1 MIVVSAESASWVLH
15 SRPETNFASATSG
28 PFKLSKLIAFP
39 CQHLACNKQ
48 LSTTVATHRP
58 TTPSFS
64 PSMSAPGQS
73 VAGAGAVAGAPAY
86 FQALLERG
94 TKRNANEEPQLQLG
108 LGDIAKKVRN
118 LGKGF
123 TDARAHYLLSA
134 SGVNTSQALRDLD
147 DLVGPRTSQPVPA
160 EIPIGGVKETLAQG
174 HQSDFQKMVESHIAR
189 AHEDFDHMIEER
201 LHGVDWDAHRQR
213 IYEHFGL
220 RRPQADGDATDGA
233 SNGASVGGASA
244 FGRSSRRAPRASTA
258 AGRSTFGMSGMA
270 KSVIG
275 TTGRGG
281 RSCVFVDVAEKL
293 PAEGFRPVPKDAILR
308 RKQEKYSDRVKD
320 LNIAR
325 IQEKVYPVLT
335 RFAEV
340 EAEPSNE
347 DTSMLLNAFK
357 ALVQITG
364 EDATKENVSEPGVV
378 KERQYMQGYLD
389 ESDSSPASVAVRT
402 RILVGS
408 RKFLEKLFLAQV
420 EAVVAKN
427 PREAN
432 MGGVPTALA
441 KAKGY
446 VRVRAAR
453 KELGPDIEV
462 LQDINGDYCWAVIF
476 YLLRSGLYAEALQ
489 YVEENDR
496 AFRQIDRGFTRY
508 LKAYVGNDEHRLP
521 PDIQTSITNEYS
533 QRQRL
538 APESSIDPYRM
549 MCYKVVGRC
558 DLGRRSLDNITNDM
572 MDWIWLQFALA
583 REYNK
588 MDELAHEAFSLAEVR
603 QSIKDIGE
611 RYFGP
616 GSDIANAHTTFF
628 FMQILAG
635 MFEKAIADL
644 YPHNYLSAVH
654 FAIGL
659 DFYGLLRVSD
669 ISNNED
675 LLTYTTRQQPQI
687 AFGSMIGLYTRD
699 FRTANATAAVDY
711 ITLLCLN
718 ADLQG
723 DIGKAQRELCYQA
736 LTEVV
741 LETREFAQLLGDIRA
756 DGQRIKG
763 AIEQRHRLIK
773 LDNEKDL
780 LRHITQVAA
789 RSAEEQGRTTDAA
802 LLFHLSEEYNKV
814 FEVVNDALSLALTTE
829 LGDQPARLVPLRPRN
844 TDTAYNNQ
852 PQDAQ
857 QSSLSLTAIDD
868 PVQLARDIKELYAS
882 DAMYLNKIARKH
894 SDACDVL
901 LILADARSALES
913 CRWTSVIDKVT
924 DSDVLPSDVNG
935 NISAI
940 RSKAQAFEL
949 MPTCVQRIVGQVMVW
964 TVVAAANQVDHL
976 KNAGW
981 ETGMSEQVVERCMG
995 CARDVMVF
1003 AGLIRFKLPGRVWE
1017 MLADAGRDLG
1027 VY

>member
-1 MIVVSAESASWVLH
+1 
-15 SRPETNFASATSG
+15 
-28 PFKLSKLIAFP
+28 
-39 CQHLACNKQ
+39 
-48 LSTTVATHRP
+48 
-58 TTPSFS
+58 
-64 PSMSAPGQS
+64 MSLNGQS
-73 VAGAGAVAGAPAY
+73 GAAPAY
-86 FQALLERG
+86 FQALLDRGRG
-94 TKRNANEEPQLQLG
+94 TKRPNDEQPALQLG
-108 LGDIAKKVRN
+108 LGDIKAKVRN
-118 LGKGF
+118 LGAGF

-147 DLVGPRTSQPVPA
+147 DLVGPRAAPPAPVELPT
-160 EIPIGGVKETLAQG
+160 GGVKETLAQG
-174 HQSDFQKMVESHIAR
+174 HQTDFQKMVESHIAR
-189 AHEDFDHMIEER
+189 AHDDFDQMIEER

-220 RRPQADGDATDGA
+220 KRPQGEGDAAPGA
-233 SNGASVGGASA
+233 ANGASVGGGSA
-244 FGRSSRRAPRASTA
+244 FGRSSRRAPRASTV
-258 AGRSTFGMSGMA
+258 AGRSKFGMSGMA
-270 KSVIG
+270 RSVIG

-281 RSCVFVDVAEKL
+281 RSSVFGDVAEKM
-293 PAEGFRPVPKDAILR
+293 PAEGFRPAPEDGILR
-308 RKQEKYSDRVKD
+308 RKQEKYSDGVKD
-320 LNIAR
+320 LNVAR
-325 IQEKVYPVLT
+325 LQEKVYPVLT

-347 DTSMLLNAFK
+347 DTSMLVNAYK

-364 EDATKENVSEPGVV
+364 EDANKENASEPGVV

-389 ESDSSPASVAVRT
+389 DAENSPANIAVRK

-453 KELGPDIEV
+453 KELGPDVEV

-496 AFRQIDRGFTRY
+496 AFRQIDRQFTRY
-508 LKAYVGNDEHRLP
+508 LKAYVGNEEHRLP
-521 PDIQTSITNEYS
+521 VDIQTSISNEYS

-572 MDWIWLQFALA
+572 MDWIWLQFSLA
-583 REYNK
+583 REYNRV
-588 MDELAHEAFSLAEVR
+588 DEFAHEAFSLAEVR

-669 ISNNED
+669 ISNSED
-675 LLTYTTRQQPQI
+675 LLTYTTRQQSQI
-687 AFGSMIGLYTRD
+687 AFGSMLGLYTRD
-699 FRTANATAAVDY
+699 FRTANATAAIDY
-711 ITLLCLN
+711 ITLICLN

-723 DIGKAQRELCYQA
+723 DIGKSQRELCHQA

-763 AIEQRHRLIK
+763 AIEQRLRLIHI
-773 LDNEKDL
+773 DNEREFLK
-780 LRHITQVAA
+780 HITLVAA
-789 RSAEEQGRTTDAA
+789 RTAEEHGRTTDAA
-802 LLFHLSEEYNKV
+802 LLYHLAEDYNKV
-814 FEVVNDALSLALTTE
+814 FSVVNDALSLALTTE
-829 LGDQPARLVPLRPRN
+829 IGDTPARLVPLRPRR
-844 TDTAYNNQ
+844 TDQANNNQ
-852 PQDAQ
+852 SQDAVQ
-857 QSSLSLTAIDD
+857 GSLSLTAIDD
-868 PVQLARDIKELYAS
+868 PVQLAKDIKQLYTS
-882 DAMYLNKIARKH
+882 DAMYISRIDRKH

-901 LILADARSALES
+901 LILASARQALES
-913 CRWTSVIDKVT
+913 SQWASVIDFVT
-924 DSDVLPSDVNG
+924 ASEVLPSDVGG

-940 RSKAQAFEL
+940 RSKAQAFEI
-949 MPTCVQRIVGQVMVW
+949 MPTCVQRVVGHVMVW
-964 TVVAAANQVDHL
+964 TVVAAGNQVEYL
-976 KNAGW
+976 KEQGW
-981 ETGMSEQVVERCMG
+981 ETGMRDQVVGRCMG
-995 CARDVMVF
+995 VAGDVMVF

-1017 MLADAGRDLG
+1017 LLAGAGRGLG